1 MLRAYGFGLVVSLL
15 FVLAAL
21 SARCNS
27 IAIVL
32 GAGLLITNYSFTEN
46 VVRLGPI
53 EPYMVIFLGIF
64 SLLFLNLHRVS
75 KKKRRVATFLLAT
88 FLVYFLLLKEASI
101 AILPAVGVG
110 GLLFP
115 KIVARKKL
123 ILLLAISGGIY
134 FLVKYLLRGGEQDIN
149 YAGDYRFEPFFM
161 LQNAGRFL
169 VLLSNSLR
177 PFFKTSIIAIVFVLS
192 IKKLRKKIADHHF
205 IYWLLVF
212 SSFTVIL
219 FPWGYVLDR
228 YLLLSIFAF
237 SILVTILASRTMELI
252 ERIAKFGN
260 RQIILFRL
268 VTIIVLSNV
277 FFLGASVNIA
287 RSINYRNWF
296 LTITQFEAEQ
306 VGAIA
311 RYADQIVY
319 INAKDIINNWEVV
332 YEIPL
337 HIKFFFTGKPEVLR
351 VATPPPDAGV
361 LFTRSSLE
369 PVIDAEFLSKLDYP
383 ILESREYS
391 VSQIDTV
398 AFRES
403 FITKPIQT
411 LKTPPL
417 LKEGF
422 NYYWE
427 IRSLSR

>member
-1 MLRAYGFGLVVSLL
+1 
-15 FVLAAL
+15 
-21 SARCNS
+21 
-27 IAIVL
+27 
-32 GAGLLITNYSFTEN
+32 
-46 VVRLGPI
+46 
-53 EPYMVIFLGIF
+53 
-64 SLLFLNLHRVS
+64 
-75 KKKRRVATFLLAT
+75 
-88 FLVYFLLLKEASI
+88 
-101 AILPAVGVG
+101 
-110 GLLFP
+110 
-115 KIVARKKL
+115 
-123 ILLLAISGGIY
+123 
-134 FLVKYLLRGGEQDIN
+134 
-149 YAGDYRFEPFFM
+149 
-161 LQNAGRFL
+161 
-169 VLLSNSLR
+169 
-177 PFFKTSIIAIVFVLS
+177 
-192 IKKLRKKIADHHF
+192 
-205 IYWLLVF
+205 
-212 SSFTVIL
+212 
-219 FPWGYVLDR
+219 
-228 YLLLSIFAF
+228 
-237 SILVTILASRTMELI
+237 MELI